1 MLLAVSE
8 NMIPGAGYGEK
19 LRFLRDHGY
28 DGIELFPDIAGQQT
42 AALKQAMA
50 ETGIAAPS
58 MRGRTRDLL
67 SADPSARAAQI
78 ESLKGVCALAE
89 EIGVKAVVIVPVF
102 GGPRVPDLSPWRSAI
117 EVEESL
123 LDTILPEIGAIGANH
138 GVTLVMEPLNRY
150 ETHFLQTVGHGA
162 AICQRVG
169 HPAVRVMADFFHMH
183 IEEADIAASLAENF
197 AFVAHVHLAD
207 SNRDLPGCGHTDF
220 GPAFRVLKERN
231 FGGAFALECSR
242 RGTPTFGFAEC
253 AAFLRRAWD
262 EA

>member
-19 LRFLRDHGY
+19 LRHLRDNGY
-28 DGIELFPDIAGQQT
+28 DGIELFPDIAGQET
-42 AALKQAMA
+42 AALKRAMA
-50 ETGIAAPS
+50 ETGITAPS

-67 SADPSARAAQI
+67 AADPQARSAQI
-78 ESLKGVCALAE
+78 EQLKGVCGLAE

-102 GGPRVPDLSPWRSAI
+102 GGPRVPDLSPWRSVV
-117 EVEESL
+117 EVEEAL
-123 LDTILPEIGAIGANH
+123 LATILPEIGEIAANH

-150 ETHFLQTVGHGA
+150 ETHFLNTVGHGA

-169 HPAVRVMADFFHMH
+169 HPSVRVMADFFHMH
-183 IEEADIAASLAENF
+183 IEEADIADSLAENLPY
-197 AFVAHVHLAD
+197 VAHVHLAD

-220 GPAFRVLKERN
+220 GPAFRVLKDRN
-231 FGGAFALECSR
+231 FSGAFALECSR
-242 RGTPTFGFAEC
+242 RGTPTFGLREC
-253 AAFLRRAWD
+253 AAHLRRVWH